1 LRFAPAVVGR
11 AFRFTALGYTARMSD
26 YDPNQE
32 INPAIPLGLTAV
44 LVLLGFATV
53 YAIVFLF

>member
-1 LRFAPAVVGR
+1 
-11 AFRFTALGYTARMSD
+11 MSE